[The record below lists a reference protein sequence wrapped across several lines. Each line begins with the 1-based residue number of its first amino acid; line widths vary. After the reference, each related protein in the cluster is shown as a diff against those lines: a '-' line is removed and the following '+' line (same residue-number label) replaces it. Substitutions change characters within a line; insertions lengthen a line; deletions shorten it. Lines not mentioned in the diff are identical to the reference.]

1 MSKKVLLCEDHPIN
15 AQIALAMLEKLN
27 ASAVL
32 AQNGEEGV
40 KLFSDSGVGEFSA
53 VLMDLN
59 MPVMNGFE
67 AAKAIRALDR
77 NDAKTVPIIAL
88 SASNDPEDIGKAL
101 EAGMDTHILKPLD
114 PKALAKMLCLDL
126 PSGK

>member
-1 MSKKVLLCEDHPIN
+1 MSKKVLLCEDHPLN

-67 AAKAIRALDR
+67 AAEAIRALDR
-77 NDAKTVPIIAL
+77 VDAKTVPIIAL

>member
-1 MSKKVLLCEDHPIN
+1 MGICLLEPAYDF
-15 AQIALAMLEKLN
+15 LN
-27 ASAVL
+27 LIGVDRYQQQPVFTA
-32 AQNGEEGV
+32 GETPFTPHFGY
-40 KLFSDSGVGEFSA
+40 A
-53 VLMDLN
+53 
-59 MPVMNGFE
+59 VMNGFE
-67 AAKAIRALDR
+67 AAEAIRALDR
-77 NDAKTVPIIAL
+77 VDAKIVPIIAL

>member
-15 AQIALAMLEKLN
+15 AQIALAMLEMLN

-67 AAKAIRALDR
+67 AAEAIRALDR
-77 NDAKTVPIIAL
+77 VDAKIVPIIAL

>member
-67 AAKAIRALDR
+67 AAEAIRALDR
-77 NDAKTVPIIAL
+77 VDAKIVPIIAL
-88 SASNDPEDIGKAL
+88 SASNDAEDIGKAL
-101 EAGMDTHILKPLD
+101 EAGLDTHILKPLD
-114 PKALAKMLCLDL
+114 PKVLAKMLCLDL

>member
-67 AAKAIRALDR
+67 AAEAIRALDR
-77 NDAKTVPIIAL
+77 VDAKIVPIIAL

-114 PKALAKMLCLDL
+114 PKELAKMLSLDL
-126 PSGK
+126 PGGK

>member
-67 AAKAIRALDR
+67 AAEAIRALDR
-77 NDAKTVPIIAL
+77 VDAKTVPIIAL

>member
-1 MSKKVLLCEDHPIN
+1 MYSHKDELSMLL
-15 AQIALAMLEKLN
+15 L
-27 ASAVL
+27 
-32 AQNGEEGV
+32 
-40 KLFSDSGVGEFSA
+40 
-53 VLMDLN
+53 DLN

>member
-67 AAKAIRALDR
+67 AAEAIRALDR
-77 NDAKTVPIIAL
+77 VDAKIVPIIAL
-88 SASNDPEDIGKAL
+88 SASNDPEDIGNAL

>member
-77 NDAKTVPIIAL
+77 VDAKIVPIIAL

>member
-126 PSGK
+126 QGGS

>member
-67 AAKAIRALDR
+67 AAEAIRALDR
-77 NDAKTVPIIAL
+77 VDAKIVPIIAL

-114 PKALAKMLCLDL
+114 PKELAKMLCLDL

>member
-67 AAKAIRALDR
+67 AAEAIRALDR
-77 NDAKTVPIIAL
+77 VDAKIVPIIAL

>member
-67 AAKAIRALDR
+67 AAEAIRALDR
-77 NDAKTVPIIAL
+77 VDAKTVPIIAL

-114 PKALAKMLCLDL
+114 PKELAKTLCLDL
-126 PSGK
+126 PIVK

>member
-67 AAKAIRALDR
+67 AAEAIRALDR

-88 SASNDPEDIGKAL
+88 SASDDPKDIAKAL

-126 PSGK
+126 QGGS

>member
-67 AAKAIRALDR
+67 AAEAIRALDR
-77 NDAKTVPIIAL
+77 VDAKIVPIIAL

-114 PKALAKMLCLDL
+114 PKALAKTLCLDL